1 LHTLSIYAKQSQRIE
16 REDLWD
22 RLENEIMPLVEKF
35 PYHRGAG
42 YRVKIGQLR
51 GEFDYDMV
59 IEVKFASMDSLE
71 QAAGSRLLDKITER
85 GRNIFDKD
93 SIAVI
98 ATHQR

>member
-22 RLENEIMPLVEKF
+22 RLENEIMPLVGKL

-42 YRVKIGQLR
+42 YRVKTGQLR
-51 GEFDYDMV
+51 GDFDYDIV
-59 IEVKFASMDSLE
+59 IDVSFASMDSLE
-71 QAAGSRLLDKITER
+71 QAAGSPLLDEIIES

-93 SIAVI
+93 SITVI
-98 ATHQR
+98 ATHRR